1 MSDLS
6 KLKKLEYRKADIL
19 SDLED
24 KETDLMFLNLGKTI
38 YKIAQLKKKM
48 NRDIKNFTDE

>member
-1 MSDLS
+1 MNDLS

-19 SDLED
+19 SELED

-38 YKIAQLKKKM
+38 YKISQLKKKM
-48 NRDIKNFTDE
+48 NREIKNFTDE

>member
-1 MSDLS
+1 MNDLS

-24 KETDLMFLNLGKTI
+24 KETDLMFLNLGKTT

-48 NRDIKNFTDE
+48 NREIKNFLDE